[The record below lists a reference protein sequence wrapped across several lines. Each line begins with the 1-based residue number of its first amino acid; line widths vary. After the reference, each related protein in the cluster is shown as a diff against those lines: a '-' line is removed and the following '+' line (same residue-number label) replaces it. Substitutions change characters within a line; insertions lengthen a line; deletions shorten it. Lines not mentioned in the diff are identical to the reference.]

1 MAEKLN
7 ESPNEMVE
15 KLFGVYKVAMH
26 IATDLVNGTYE
37 EETIHDLLKDIAYD
51 IAGVMNILEKQCGI
65 KVPENIWKEME
76 KIDEEHEK
84 AVERWTG

>member
-1 MAEKLN
+1 MAEN
-7 ESPNEMVE
+7 NEMVE

-37 EETIHDLLKDIAYD
+37 EETIHDLMKDIAND
-51 IAGVMNILEKQCGI
+51 IASVMNILEKQCGI
-65 KVPENIWKEME
+65 KVPENIWNEME